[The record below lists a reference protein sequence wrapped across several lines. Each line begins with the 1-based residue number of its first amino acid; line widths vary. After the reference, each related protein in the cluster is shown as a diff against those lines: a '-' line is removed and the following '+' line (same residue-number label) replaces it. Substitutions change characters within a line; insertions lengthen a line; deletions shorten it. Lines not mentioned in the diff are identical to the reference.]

1 MSEVLSYETFRN
13 EIEEQNRKVAG
24 WLLFYPEMKEWMEE
38 EKEKIRQ
45 GVIKS
50 IRYSHEA
57 KSKTNKVNDS
67 VANIIV
73 RIDEIERTKKAQCV
87 RLIEDVM
94 MALPLEKRVFLGLK
108 QKYRYYRGCR
118 GKTGAYTK
126 IQIEYAKVM
135 SQQTGMSEEEVWK
148 EIRTLQSWWREIVEV
163 TVRLALQRNLL

>member
-1 MSEVLSYETFRN
+1 
-13 EIEEQNRKVAG
+13 
-24 WLLFYPEMKEWMEE
+24 MKEWLEE

-57 KSKTNKVNDS
+57 KSKTNKANDS

-94 MALPLEKRVFLGLK
+94 MALPLEKRVFLGLR
-108 QKYRYYRGCR
+108 YR
-118 GKTGAYTK
+118 
-126 IQIEYAKVM
+126 
-135 SQQTGMSEEEVWK
+135 S
-148 EIRTLQSWWREIVEV
+148 
-163 TVRLALQRNLL
+163 